1 MTSDYA
7 TYPIDEL
14 RQISGMPIEVAVDR
28 EVLASAFTEHVLEHV
43 RAANRQGR
51 RTVIIM
57 PVGPTGQWRLAAQ
70 IAKRDGIDLSGL
82 CIISMDEYLA
92 PDAVHALPETD
103 PFSFAGF
110 IRRNFADEAAA
121 SCGFQMEN
129 WVAPDPS
136 DTDKVDRKIAE
147 WGGVDVAFAGIGLNG
162 HLAFN
167 EPPSPND
174 HWSEEAFADSPV
186 RVQKIAD
193 TTKATNSIFG
203 TGGDLGKVPD
213 YAVTIGMRQ
222 ILGARQVHV
231 LLDWPWQ
238 CNVLRRALLGPVTMY
253 FPASLLQ
260 SHSDVRFTVTAEVA
274 AVHEIAPE

>member
-1 MTSDYA
+1 MTRDVASYS
-7 TYPIDEL
+7 IDEI
-14 RQISGMPIEVAVDR
+14 RSASNVRIEVVQDGSA
-28 EVLASAFTEHVLEHV
+28 LARSFAECVLE
-43 RAANRQGR
+43 RITDDNRRRR

-57 PVGPTGQWRLAAQ
+57 PVGPTGQWALIVR
-70 IAKRDGIDLSGL
+70 IARRQGIDLSGL
-82 CIISMDEYLA
+82 CIISMDEYLT
-92 PDAVHALPETD
+92 PDGVNALAESD

-121 SCGFQMEN
+121 CCGFLMEN
-129 WVAPDPS
+129 WVAPEPS
-136 DTDKVDRKIAE
+136 DIGRIDSKIAE

-167 EPPSPND
+167 EPPSSAD
-174 HWSEEAFADSPV
+174 HWSEEAFADSPT
-186 RVQKIAD
+186 RIQRIAQ

-203 TGGDLGKVPD
+203 TGGDLTKVPD

-231 LLDWPWQ
+231 FLDWPWQ
-238 CNVLRRALLGPVTMY
+238 CNVLRRALLGPVTMH

-260 SHSDVRFTVTAEVA
+260 KHSNVRFTVTADVA
-274 AVHEIAPE
+274 CVHESAPE

>member
-1 MTSDYA
+1 MTSDNPSYA
-7 TYPIDEL
+7 IDEL
-14 RQISGMPIEVAVDR
+14 RQISGVPIEVVADK
-28 EVLASAFTEHVLEHV
+28 EALAIAFADHILEYV
-43 RAANRQGR
+43 KAANRRDR

-57 PVGPTGQWRLAAQ
+57 PVGPTGQWRLAAR

-92 PDAVHALPETD
+92 PDGVHALPETD

-121 SCGFQMEN
+121 SCGFRMEN
-129 WVAPDPS
+129 WIAPDPS

-174 HWSEEAFADSPV
+174 HWSEKAFADSPV

-193 TTKATNSIFG
+193 TTMATNSIFG
-203 TGGDLGKVPD
+203 TGGDLRRVPD

-222 ILGARQVHV
+222 ILGARQMHV

-260 SHSDVRFTVTAEVA
+260 NHSDVRFTVTADVA